1 MSSLEKLLPPPRLPP
16 GYPRSGA
23 KSTASIE
30 SSQQDD
36 EQSCAFEKS
45 QSEGIQSIPVP
56 GKYSGKQQYV
66 RQNYELQR
74 NLIKSLQDEILRLE
88 NNQDNQLIDKQKKI
102 IEELESQRKM
112 LLAVKE
118 KNQKALSRLNDLY
131 KSGNISQNLYQELT

>member
-1 MSSLEKLLPPPRLPP
+1 M
-16 GYPRSGA
+16 
-23 KSTASIE
+23 
-30 SSQQDD
+30 
-36 EQSCAFEKS
+36 
-45 QSEGIQSIPVP
+45 P

-74 NLIKSLQDEILRLE
+74 NLIKSLQDEILRLG